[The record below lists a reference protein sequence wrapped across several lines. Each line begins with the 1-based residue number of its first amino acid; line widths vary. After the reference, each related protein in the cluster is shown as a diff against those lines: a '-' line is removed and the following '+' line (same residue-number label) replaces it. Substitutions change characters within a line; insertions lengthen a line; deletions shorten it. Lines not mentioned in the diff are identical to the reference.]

1 MADFEKKPSA
11 TIGSNQGAPFVDG
24 SSMSESHNNDV
35 EKGTTEQL
43 QRRLQSRHLQMIAIG
58 GTIGT
63 GLVRTTRS
71 SSLLLAMPL
80 CPDTSL
86 TFRSSLVLVVLLQQL
101 VQPAHLSHM
110 RSLVPLCTQ
119 SW

>member
-11 TIGSNQGAPFVDG
+11 HVGTNHGAPFVDG
-24 SSMSESHNNDV
+24 SSMSGSQNNDV

-63 GLVRTTRS
+63 GLVR
-71 SSLLLAMPL
+71 LAPSMHTCAAQP
-80 CPDTSL
+80 CGRTFML
-86 TFRSSLVLVVLLQQL
+86 T
-101 VQPAHLSHM
+101 
-110 RSLVPLCTQ
+110 
-119 SW
+119 

>member
-11 TIGSNQGAPFVDG
+11 RVGNNNSTPFVDG
-24 SSMSESHNNDV
+24 SSMSGSHNNDV

-63 GLVRTTRS
+63 GLVCLASANHACVAQLCRRTF
-71 SSLLLAMPL
+71 M
-80 CPDTSL
+80 L
-86 TFRSSLVLVVLLQQL
+86 T
-101 VQPAHLSHM
+101 
-110 RSLVPLCTQ
+110 
-119 SW
+119 

>member
-11 TIGSNQGAPFVDG
+11 SVGNNHGGPFVDG
-24 SSMSESHNNDV
+24 SSMSGSQNNDV

-63 GLVRTTRS
+63 GLVCVGY
-71 SSLLLAMPL
+71 MPTWR
-80 CPDTSL
+80 DSADEHS
-86 TFRSSLVLVVLLQQL
+86 R
-101 VQPAHLSHM
+101 
-110 RSLVPLCTQ
+110 
-119 SW
+119 

>member
-11 TIGSNQGAPFVDG
+11 SIGNQGAPFVDG
-24 SSMSESHNNDV
+24 SSMSGSHSNDV

-63 GLVRTTRS
+63 GLVCITS
-71 SSLLLAMPL
+71 SHWCFARA
-80 CPDTSL
+80 
-86 TFRSSLVLVVLLQQL
+86 FQL
-101 VQPAHLSHM
+101 HQP
-110 RSLVPLCTQ
+110 
-119 SW
+119 

>member
-11 TIGSNQGAPFVDG
+11 HVGNNHNTPFVDG
-24 SSMSESHNNDV
+24 SSMSGSHNNDV

-63 GLVRTTRS
+63 GLVCVVSAIHALRS
-71 SSLLLAMPL
+71 SA
-80 CPDTSL
+80 DK
-86 TFRSSLVLVVLLQQL
+86 
-101 VQPAHLSHM
+101 HLS
-110 RSLVPLCTQ
+110 
-119 SW
+119 